1 MDKRLE
7 EVRIG
12 CPYCGRHL
20 VIDETML
27 GAELECPTCNQSF
40 LAVQPESQTDQTIAG
55 DDVSFETE
63 ATDSSETET
72 SATAETENE
81 PSDASEPQSLSPPK
95 DSESRKASQK
105 VSFRAK
111 VGKGLSMLRTMLSS
125 AWIRAKTSFLRLP
138 KRAQGAVLASV
149 VFLVGIAIFSGKGEL
164 RTSKSTLSKKTAAST
179 SDVSSEHLKTASSRP
194 SSRSSVPNP
203 TESEKMAM
211 GRVFYVYAKQEIL
224 MSQLASQGRNEGEAA
239 AAQFL
244 AALGGGGIM
253 TEVDTEGCPQDFAD
267 AWKEFVAGAAG
278 LKIVES
284 GYNFMVAA
292 VRHAQQNGQYV
303 DWDTR
308 KKLAEMEQKLPGARK
323 ECMDKMEAFAVVCRK
338 YGLENLQQ
346 WSLDAYRRHE
356 GDPNAKLF
364 KSDRNRSD

>member
-1 MDKRLE
+1 MKHIPTI
-7 EVRIG
+7 IG
-12 CPYCGRHL
+12 TAVLCLAAGLTLSCGKDRTNGQP
-20 VIDETML
+20 DQ
-27 GAELECPTCNQSF
+27 GAQS
-40 LAVQPESQTDQTIAG
+40 
-55 DDVSFETE
+55 
-63 ATDSSETET
+63 
-72 SATAETENE
+72 
-81 PSDASEPQSLSPPK
+81 
-95 DSESRKASQK
+95 
-105 VSFRAK
+105 
-111 VGKGLSMLRTMLSS
+111 
-125 AWIRAKTSFLRLP
+125 TSFAADRNSSGRAPLR
-138 KRAQGAVLASV
+138 R
-149 VFLVGIAIFSGKGEL
+149 GKE
-164 RTSKSTLSKKTAAST
+164 
-179 SDVSSEHLKTASSRP
+179 
-194 SSRSSVPNP
+194 P

-292 VRHAQQNGQYV
+292 VRHAQQTGQYV

-323 ECMDKMEAFAVVCRK
+323 ECMEKMEAFAVVCRK

-346 WSLDAYRRHE
+346 WSLEAYRRHE